1 MAAFAAAFF
10 MSAPVAAIMNAGDA
24 IFIRLGCDRESI
36 FRLAGE
42 DEKSSERAVAMAEM
56 LVQEGGCFV
65 VPFPAAVRLKTL
77 LHVYSSNWDGGQ
89 INEIWE
95 IETSGKSIAIY
106 IIVQDPK
113 QNSRYSI

>member
-1 MAAFAAAFF
+1 
-10 MSAPVAAIMNAGDA
+10 MSAPAAAIMDVGDA

-42 DEKSSERAVAMAEM
+42 DERGRERAIAMAEM
-56 LVQEGGCFV
+56 LVQESGCFV
-65 VPFPAAVRLKTL
+65 VASPAAVRLKTL
-77 LHVYSSNWDGGQ
+77 LHVYPSNWDGK

-95 IETSGKSIAIY
+95 IETSEKSISIY